1 MFWVPGTCGYYIN
14 ILESNLSVI
23 LALQLY
29 LATTEKQPVIMKI
42 ETKHILKKKI
52 FIII

>member
-29 LATTEKQPVIMKI
+29 LATEKQMRNQTNMAEKKNIYQFGKI
-42 ETKHILKKKI
+42 
-52 FIII
+52 